1 MNSAIEARLR
11 VARAKWNGD
20 YTYTA
25 PSVVVPGRI
34 WVGSM
39 SDAANIEWLNAH
51 KITHV
56 VNCGQALYKYKER
69 IVNQTM
75 IQDVLVVNAD
85 DCADYPILSHLPQVV
100 EFCDKA
106 GPDARIL
113 FHCMAGVNRSPA
125 LVLAYATLRSPTI
138 GSGVERLLA
147 VFEALMAVRPIIL
160 ENDTYYHQLLNW
172 ARWPQRGQNT
182 HRLFNFL

>member
-1 MNSAIEARLR
+1 MERAIETRLHA
-11 VARAKWNGD
+11 ARARWNGN

-25 PSVVVPGRI
+25 PSVVVVDRL

-39 SDAANIEWLNAH
+39 TDAANIEWLNAH

-69 IVNQTM
+69 ILPQTM
-75 IQDVLVVNAD
+75 IQHVLVVDAD
-85 DCADYPILSHLPQVV
+85 DSAGYPILSHLPSVA

-125 LVLAYATLRSPTI
+125 LALAYVCLRSRTM
-138 GSGVERLLA
+138 GETSRLERFCV
-147 VFEALMAVRPIIL
+147 VFEALMVVRPIVL
-160 ENDTYYHQLLNW
+160 ENLDYYEQLLAW
-172 ARWPQRGQNT
+172 ANDRCENMA
-182 HRLFNFL
+182 L